1 MRRFRSAAW
10 KALVVLLAAACASY
24 VTIANKGAG
33 FGFHFTVRAGQNA
46 TAQTRNELPTR
57 PRRERNPQY
66 DLTRMVA
73 LRFALLE
80 INNSYVDPTRV
91 HPRQMLLKGLEAI
104 QRAVAQVLVRHEE
117 GAQRVTVVADTA
129 ERTFDLANV
138 DSPWKLQAKW
148 GEIFAFLEGQLRS
161 HTEVDLQN
169 VEYAAANGMLRTLDP
184 HSILLSP
191 EQFYEMRIQNGGAF
205 GGLGIVISLRD
216 SVLTVMNI
224 MPGTPAA
231 TQGLRQH
238 DRILR
243 INDESTMN
251 MTLTEAVNRLR
262 GEPGTT
268 VDVWIR
274 REGAGGWQEARKFT
288 LTRAEI
294 HVDSV
299 ESRMLANNVG
309 YARIKTFAEDT
320 GAELARALDRL
331 RNQNMRGLVLD
342 LRGNPG
348 GFLDQAVEVSDLF
361 LRSGTIVVTAGNRR
375 EGRDER
381 SAEERGTEPNYPMVV
396 LIDGGSASASEIV
409 AGALKANNRALIV
422 GQQSFGKGSVQ
433 TIRPVGDGG
442 ALKITIAQYLTPGD
456 VSIQGVGITPDI
468 ELRPMTVDAL
478 DMDLEADKAYLRES
492 DLSAHLTSNRARDAG
507 RAAEVLN
514 YYFSVEE
521 RETLR
526 NLGPDEARENQRE
539 DFSMR
544 FGRELLAA
552 GLRSTRL
559 DGLADARPHIERIR
573 QQELQSTVRALA
585 ALSQRVD
592 WSDGSD
598 GGAANLEVT
607 ATASRPAVLPGETYD
622 ITVTVTN
629 RGRSPV
635 YRLRGTTKSDNPLFE
650 NRELVFGRVDPGQSR
665 SWTVPMGLCQ
675 IDGWRPGTTTRPP
688 PNARRVCTVPRGS
701 LSRVDGVRFEW
712 SASHNRVPT
721 RSPTLRAEVR
731 GLERP
736 MFAYGWQ
743 LADNLR
749 GNGDGRLQ
757 RGEQA
762 TLFVRVRNTGRGR
775 GFGTN
780 INLKNLSGQG
790 VLLGAG
796 RFHFDRFDVGA
807 DQYLAFTFQVENNFR
822 ANEREVKLELQIEDE
837 DLREFV
843 THKIVLPLSDA
854 GAVTAT
860 TGAWTANADARG
872 FETFGANARAVAR
885 FSAGMRFSISAQS
898 GDWVRVEA
906 VRGHPVWVRRQDG
919 GSAPAAP
926 PTARVDWLLHN
937 EPPIIEANIGDA
949 LAVRTG
955 TLRLTGSIRDES
967 RVLDYFV
974 FVGPRKLVYRSNRN
988 AADPRQAQIAT
999 EVSLRPGSNVVTIV
1013 AREDEDTVARRSFV
1027 IRRDGPN
1034 GELLATPRAGENHDE
1049 SADDED

>member
-1 MRRFRSAAW
+1 M
-10 KALVVLLAAACASY
+10 LLAAACASY

-33 FGFHFTVRAGQNA
+33 FGFHWSLRAGSNA
-46 TAQTRNELPTR
+46 TAQTRGSLPQR
-57 PRRERNPQY
+57 PRRERNPNY

-80 INNSYVDPTRV
+80 INNSYVDPSRV

-104 QRAVAQVLVRHEE
+104 QRAVAQVLVRYEE
-117 GAQRVTVVADTA
+117 GSRSVTVVADTA
-129 ERTFDLANV
+129 ERAFDLSSV

-148 GEIFAFLEGQLRS
+148 GEIFAFLQGQLRS
-161 HTEVDLQN
+161 HSEVDLQD

-184 HSILLSP
+184 HSVLLTP
-191 EQFYEMRIQNGGAF
+191 EQYYEMRIQNGGAF
-205 GGLGIVISLRD
+205 GGLGIVISIRD
-216 SVLTVMNI
+216 GVLTVMNI

-231 TQGLRQH
+231 ENGVRQH

-243 INDESTMN
+243 INDESTLN

-274 REGAGGWQEARKFT
+274 RDGAGGWQEPRKFT
-288 LTRAEI
+288 LRRAEI

-320 GAELARALDRL
+320 AAELSRALNRM
-331 RNQNMRGLVLD
+331 RSQNMRGLVLD

-381 SAEERGTEPNYPMVV
+381 VAEERGTEPNYPIVV

-409 AGALKANNRALIV
+409 AGALKNNNRALIV

-478 DMDLEADKAYLRES
+478 DMDLEADKAYLREA
-492 DLSAHLTSNRARDAG
+492 DLSAHLTSNRAREAG
-507 RAAEVLN
+507 RAAETLS
-514 YYFSVEE
+514 YFFPVEE
-521 RETLR
+521 RENLR
-526 NLGPDEARENQRE
+526 NFGPDEARESQRE
-539 DFSMR
+539 DFAMR

-552 GLRSTRL
+552 QIRPTRL
-559 DGLADARPHIERIR
+559 DGLADARPHVERIR
-573 QQELQSTVRALA
+573 QQELQQVVRALA
-585 ALSQRVD
+585 ALPQHVD
-592 WSDGSD
+592 WSDGAD
-598 GGAANLEVT
+598 GGPANLEVT
-607 ATASRPAVLPGETYD
+607 ATASRPVVTPGEPYD

-629 RGRSPV
+629 RGRAPV
-635 YRLRGTTKSDNPLFE
+635 FRLRATTKSDNPLFE

-675 IDGWRPGTTTRPP
+675 IEGWRPGTTTRPP
-688 PNARRVCTVPRGS
+688 PNARRVCNVPRGS
-701 LSRVDGVRFEW
+701 LSRVDGIRFEW
-712 SASHNRVPT
+712 SASHHRVPT
-721 RSPTLRAEVR
+721 SAPSLRAEVR
-731 GLERP
+731 GLDRP
-736 MFAYGWQ
+736 MYAYGWQ
-743 LADNLR
+743 FADNLR

-757 RGEQA
+757 RGEHA
-762 TLFVRVRNTGRGR
+762 TLYMTVRNTGRGR
-775 GFGTN
+775 GFNTQ

-790 VLLGAG
+790 VLLRDG
-796 RFHFDRFDVGA
+796 RFTFDRFDVGGERV
-807 DQYLAFTFQVENNFR
+807 LAFTFQVESSFR
-822 ANEREVKLELQIEDE
+822 EDAREVRFELQIEDE

-843 THKIVLPLSDA
+843 THKITIPIAEPTAVSVASGWWTASADAQGFEAPLADGHVVARVAAGLRLPITASAGNQWMRVDA
-854 GAVTAT
+854 G
-860 TGAWTANADARG
+860 RG
-872 FETFGANARAVAR
+872 RPL
-885 FSAGMRFSISAQS
+885 
-898 GDWVRVEA
+898 WVRA
-906 VRGHPVWVRRQDG
+906 RDN
-919 GSAPAAP
+919 GSAPAP
-926 PTARVDWLLHN
+926 RDGRITWLLDN
-937 EPPIIEANIGDA
+937 EPPIIETTLGES
-949 LAVRTG
+949 LAVRTP
-955 TLRLTGSIRDES
+955 TVRLTGTIRDEA

-974 FVGPRKLVYRSNRN
+974 FVGPKKLVYRSNRN
-988 AADPRQAQIAT
+988 GSDPRQVGLDA
-999 EVSLRPGSNVVTIV
+999 EVALRPGSNVVTIV
-1013 AREDEDTVARRSFV
+1013 AREDSDTVARRSFI

-1034 GELLATPRAGENHDE
+1034 GELLSTPRAGENSAETAEDE
-1049 SADDED
+1049 E